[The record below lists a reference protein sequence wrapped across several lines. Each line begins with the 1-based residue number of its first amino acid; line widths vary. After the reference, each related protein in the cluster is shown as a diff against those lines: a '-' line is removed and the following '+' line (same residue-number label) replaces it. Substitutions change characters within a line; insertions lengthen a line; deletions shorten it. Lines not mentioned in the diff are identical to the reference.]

1 MKIRENK
8 RPSALLSVRVGL
20 RGFFL
25 FSLSLS
31 VSSFSGDQRWEPV
44 RKAGP
49 QVLPPSSV
57 RPMWTILKVLYL
69 VRAVSTDCTSEL
81 FNRRDLPVRVCLA
94 SVPLLFSFSLFFFLL
109 FSCYSQKNRWHL
121 FVSVGD
127 AALRV
132 PTSLKHSASKT
143 FRTCCC
149 WIKKPTPE
157 KVLLL
162 LLHKTNTG
170 EGWSPVEVFL
180 VHRRGGEGALS
191 RRARWMGT
199 CKTKPSFPED
209 WNLSREPK
217 L

>member
-94 SVPLLFSFSLFFFLL
+94 SVPLLFSFSLFFFPPIFVL
-109 FSCYSQKNRWHL
+109 FTEKSMAFVCVGGWCCSQ
-121 FVSVGD
+121 
-127 AALRV
+127 
-132 PTSLKHSASKT
+132 SAH
-143 FRTCCC
+143 
-149 WIKKPTPE
+149 IPE
-157 KVLLL
+157 AQRIQNLQDLLL
-162 LLHKTNTG
+162 LDKKAHSWKG
-170 EGWSPVEVFL
+170 AAAASPQDKHGRRLITSGGVPGTQERW
-180 VHRRGGEGALS
+180 RRGPFASCTMDGN
-191 RRARWMGT
+191 MQ
-199 CKTKPSFPED
+199 
-209 WNLSREPK
+209 N
-217 L
+217 